1 MGFSKD
7 EKQNMQE
14 QAWKLRIAGKSQYEI
29 ADILGV
35 SQGYVSTMLKKVREE
50 RKEELV
56 GDVEAH
62 ISNQAARLD
71 AMLDALWEKVQ
82 AGDPKAIAT
91 SLAIEDRR
99 AKLLGLD
106 VMQRKGIDITT
117 NGESVSFKVEI
128 PIVERIRGAEGEDA

>member
-1 MGFSKD
+1 MGFTRD
-7 EKQNMQE
+7 EKQEMQE
-14 QAWKLRIAGKSQYEI
+14 QAWKLRIAGKSQSEI
-29 ADILGV
+29 AAVLGV

-71 AMLDALWEKVQ
+71 AMLEALWEKVQ

>member
-7 EKQNMQE
+7 EKQEMQE
-14 QAWKLRIAGKSQYEI
+14 QAWRLRIAGKSQSEI

-82 AGDPKAIAT
+82 AGDHKAIAT

-128 PIVERIRGAEGEDA
+128 PVVERIRGAEGEDA

>member
-1 MGFSKD
+1 MGFTRD
-7 EKQNMQE
+7 EKQEMQE
-14 QAWKLRIAGKSQYEI
+14 QAWKLRIAGKSQSEI
-29 ADILGV
+29 AAVLGV

-71 AMLDALWEKVQ
+71 AMLEALWEKVQ

-106 VMQRKGIDITT
+106 VMQREGIDITT

>member
-7 EKQNMQE
+7 EKQEMQE
-14 QAWKLRIAGKSQYEI
+14 QAWRLRIAGKSQSEI

-71 AMLDALWEKVQ
+71 AMLEALWEKVQ

-128 PIVERIRGAEGEDA
+128 PVVERIRGAEGEDA

>member
-7 EKQNMQE
+7 EKQDMQE

>member
-1 MGFSKD
+1 MGFTRD
-7 EKQNMQE
+7 EKQEMQE
-14 QAWKLRIAGKSQYEI
+14 QAWKLRIAGKSQSEI
-29 ADILGV
+29 AAVLGV

>member
-7 EKQNMQE
+7 EKQEMQE
-14 QAWKLRIAGKSQYEI
+14 QAWRLRIAGKSQYEI

-71 AMLDALWEKVQ
+71 AMLEALWEKVQ

-128 PIVERIRGAEGEDA
+128 PVVERIRGAEGEDA

>member
-71 AMLDALWEKVQ
+71 AMLEALWEKVQ

>member
-1 MGFSKD
+1 MGFTRD
-7 EKQNMQE
+7 EKQEMQE
-14 QAWKLRIAGKSQYEI
+14 QAWKLRIAGKSQSEI
-29 ADILGV
+29 AAVLVV